1 MNNYAPRV
9 DRLSP
14 IKSMIA
20 CGRLGWNSYLV
31 RIKGETLAEFRLIA
45 IFSKIHSYL
54 AARKQ
59 EFILTL

>member
-1 MNNYAPRV
+1 
-9 DRLSP
+9 
-14 IKSMIA
+14 MIA
-20 CGRLGWNSYLV
+20 CGRLRWNSYLV